1 MKMFLLPLAAALIA
15 VHGGGAIA
23 DEVSLIAPGGIRA
36 PIQKMIPDFERRTGH
51 KVNATFGSGNGT
63 KQQVMKGELFDVP
76 IVQPPLGEVTGTGHV
91 VNASET
97 PLATVA
103 VAVAVRKGAP
113 KPDISTAE
121 AVKKMLLAAKTVSY
135 PDGARGA
142 AAGVSFDATLKQ
154 LGIAEEMKPRIVRA
168 QGGAGAME
176 LVAKG
181 EVEIG
186 LTFLSEIH
194 DPGVEVVG
202 ILPRAI
208 SEPTGLVGYI
218 HSKAKS
224 PVAAKALLSYLSS
237 PEAAKVYLEMGMQ
250 PGR

>member
-1 MKMFLLPLAAALIA
+1 MKKLLVPAAVVIALS
-15 VHGGGAIA
+15 GGNAAA
-23 DEVSLIAPGGIRA
+23 DEVSLIAPGGIRD
-36 PIQKMIPDFERRTGH
+36 PIEKMIPDFERRSGH
-51 KVNATFGSGNGT
+51 KVKATFGSGLGT
-63 KQQVMKGELFDVP
+63 KSQVMKGEVFDVP
-76 IVQPPLGEVTGTGHV
+76 IVQPPLGEVTATGHV
-91 VNASET
+91 VNTTET

-113 KPDISTAE
+113 KPDISTPE

-154 LGIAEEMKPRIVRA
+154 LGIAEEMKAKIVRV
-168 QGGAGAME
+168 QGGAAAMAAI
-176 LVAKG
+176 AKG
-181 EVEIG
+181 EVELG

-202 ILPRAI
+202 ILPREI
-208 SEPTGLVGYI
+208 STPTGLVGFI
-218 HSKAKS
+218 HSRAKS
-224 PVAAKALLSYLSS
+224 PAAARALLDYLSS
-237 PEAAKVYLEMGMQ
+237 AEAAKVYRETGMQ